1 MWEWFLRRVLR
12 RKVRG
17 FEVVSHWARLYP
29 NANVTLPQRSTD
41 GSAAYDFRSLE
52 TLTLMPGDK
61 REVATDIK
69 AYMPKREVLKI
80 WNRSHQGIVHDIML
94 ANTTAL
100 VDADFYSNE
109 TNDGRITIVLKNLG
123 KEPYHIKHG
132 DRIAQATFE
141 KYYIT
146 DDDHKQA
153 KKVRTG
159 GVGSTGR

>member
-1 MWEWFLRRVLR
+1 MWDWFLRRVLKK
-12 RKVRG
+12 KVRG
-17 FEVVSHWARLYP
+17 FEVVSHWARLKP
-29 NANVTLPQRSTD
+29 GEEVILPQRSTD
-41 GSAAYDFRSLE
+41 GSAAYDFRSLSDIVI
-52 TLTLMPGDK
+52 LPGEK
-61 REVATDIK
+61 VEVATDIK

-100 VDADFYSNE
+100 VDADYYGNKS
-109 TNDGRITIVLKNLG
+109 NDGRITIVLKNLG
-123 KEPYHIKHG
+123 DKPYNISIG

-141 KYYIT
+141 KYLIT
-146 DDDHKQA
+146 DNDHKNR